1 LYSTENPLIIKLRE
15 VEGMEIRTTARHFEL
30 TDNLRKFAE
39 DEIKRL
45 EKYYDHIIDC
55 HLTMS
60 VEKSRQIA
68 ELTVKVY
75 GTVLTSKAKAFD
87 MYVAVEQVLAK
98 METQIKK
105 YKSKLR
111 EKKTAKRASLKTQ
124 PIAPEVSIPDEDL
137 E

>member
-1 LYSTENPLIIKLRE
+1 
-15 VEGMEIRTTARHFEL
+15 MEIRIAARHFEL

-45 EKYYDHIIDC
+45 EKYYDHIIDT
-55 HLTMS
+55 HLTLS

-68 ELTVKVY
+68 ELSVKVY
-75 GTVLTSKAKAFD
+75 GTILSSKAKSFD
-87 MYVAVEQVLAK
+87 MYAAVEQVMSK

-111 EKKTAKRASLKTQ
+111 DKKQAKKSPLKTRLVKS
-124 PIAPEVSIPDEDL
+124 ESTE
-137 E
+137 EE

>member
-1 LYSTENPLIIKLRE
+1 
-15 VEGMEIRTTARHFEL
+15 MEIRTTARHFQL
-30 TDNLRKFAE
+30 TNNLRKYAE

-45 EKYYDHIIDC
+45 EKYYDHIIDT

-87 MYVAVEQVLAK
+87 MYIAVEQVISK
-98 METQIKK
+98 MESQIKK
-105 YKSKLR
+105 YKAKLR
-111 EKKTAKRASLKTQ
+111 DKKGAKKSPPKTRTL
-124 PIAPEVSIPDEDL
+124 SIETG
-137 E
+137 EAGSE

>member
-1 LYSTENPLIIKLRE
+1 
-15 VEGMEIRTTARHFEL
+15 MEIRTTARHFEL
-30 TDNLRKFAE
+30 TENLRKFAE

-55 HLTMS
+55 QLTMS

-68 ELTVKVY
+68 ELTLKVY
-75 GTVLTSKAKAFD
+75 GTQLTAKAKAYD
-87 MYVAVEQVLAK
+87 MYVAIEQVITK

-111 EKKTAKRASLKTQ
+111 DKKGAKKSPPKKR
-124 PIAPEVSIPDEDL
+124 PILQDES
-137 E
+137 EEE

>member
-1 LYSTENPLIIKLRE
+1 
-15 VEGMEIRTTARHFEL
+15 MEIRTTARHFQL
-30 TDNLRKFAE
+30 TDNLRKYAE

-45 EKYYDHIIDC
+45 EKYYDHIIDT

-87 MYVAVEQVLAK
+87 MYVAVEQVISK
-98 METQIKK
+98 MESQIKK
-105 YKSKLR
+105 YKAKLR
-111 EKKTAKRASLKTQ
+111 DKKGAKKSPPKTRTL
-124 PIAPEVSIPDEDL
+124 SIEAG
-137 E
+137 EAGSE

>member
-1 LYSTENPLIIKLRE
+1 
-15 VEGMEIRTTARHFEL
+15 MEIRTTARHFQL
-30 TDNLRKFAE
+30 TDNLRKYAE

-45 EKYYDHIIDC
+45 EKYYDHIIDT

-87 MYVAVEQVLAK
+87 MYVAVEQVVSK

-105 YKSKLR
+105 YKAKLR
-111 EKKTAKRASLKTQ
+111 DKKGVMKSPPKTRTFGVE
-124 PIAPEVSIPDEDL
+124 AEEAGSE
-137 E
+137 

>member
-1 LYSTENPLIIKLRE
+1 
-15 VEGMEIRTTARHFEL
+15 MEIRTTARHFQL
-30 TDNLRKFAE
+30 TDNLRKYAE

-45 EKYYDHIIDC
+45 EKYYDHIIDT

-75 GTVLTSKAKAFD
+75 GTVLTSKARAFD
-87 MYVAVEQVLAK
+87 MYMAVEQVITK

-105 YKSKLR
+105 YKAKLR
-111 EKKTAKRASLKTQ
+111 EKKAAKRASVRTRTQ
-124 PIAPEVSIPDEDL
+124 PTAEVESE
-137 E
+137 

>member
-1 LYSTENPLIIKLRE
+1 
-15 VEGMEIRTTARHFEL
+15 MEIRTTARHFEL
-30 TDNLRKFAE
+30 TDNLKKFAE
-39 DEIKRL
+39 DEVKRL

-60 VEKSRQIA
+60 VEKARQIA

-75 GTVLTSKAKAFD
+75 GTVLTSKSKAFD
-87 MYVAVEQVLAK
+87 MYVAVEQVIGK

-111 EKKTAKRASLKTQ
+111 EKKTAKRAAIKTR
-124 PIAPEVSIPDEDL
+124 PVESEITVPDEDL

>member
-1 LYSTENPLIIKLRE
+1 
-15 VEGMEIRTTARHFEL
+15 MEIRTTARHFEL
-30 TDNLRKFAE
+30 TDNLKKFAE
-39 DEIKRL
+39 AEIKRL
-45 EKYYDHIIDC
+45 EKYYDHIINC

-75 GTVLTSKAKAFD
+75 GTVLTSKAKGFD
-87 MYVAVEQVLAK
+87 MYVTVEQVITK

-105 YKSKLR
+105 YKAKLR
-111 EKKTAKRASLKTQ
+111 EKKTAKKASIKTQ
-124 PIAPEVSIPDEDL
+124 PLVEPEVSVSEDDL

>member
-87 MYVAVEQVLAK
+87 MYVAVEQVPPKWKRRL
-98 METQIKK
+98 
-105 YKSKLR
+105 KSTNPSSERRKPL
-111 EKKTAKRASLKTQ
+111 SGHL
-124 PIAPEVSIPDEDL
+124 
-137 E
+137 

>member
-1 LYSTENPLIIKLRE
+1 
-15 VEGMEIRTTARHFEL
+15 MEIRTTARHFEL

-39 DEIKRL
+39 EELKRL

-60 VEKSRQIA
+60 VEKARQTA

-75 GTVLTSKAKAFD
+75 GTKLMSKAKAYD
-87 MYVAVEQVLAK
+87 MYVAVEQVITK

-105 YKSKLR
+105 YKAKLR
-111 EKKTAKRASLKTQ
+111 DKKGARKSPPKMRPVVT
-124 PIAPEVSIPDEDL
+124 EDT
-137 E
+137 EGESE

>member
-1 LYSTENPLIIKLRE
+1 
-15 VEGMEIRTTARHFEL
+15 MEIRTTARHFEL
-30 TDNLRKFAE
+30 TENLKKFAE

-45 EKYYDHIIDC
+45 EKYYDHIIDT

-60 VEKSRQIA
+60 IEKSRQIA
-68 ELTVKVY
+68 ELTVSVY

-87 MYVAVEQVLAK
+87 MYVAVEQVITK

-111 EKKTAKRASLKTQ
+111 EKKTAKKAALKTQ
-124 PIAPEVSIPDEDL
+124 PVISPEGFDAE
-137 E
+137 EE

>member
-1 LYSTENPLIIKLRE
+1 
-15 VEGMEIRTTARHFEL
+15 MEIRITARHFEL
-30 TDNLRKFAE
+30 TDNLKKFAE

-60 VEKSRQIA
+60 VEKSRQIS

-87 MYVAVEQVLAK
+87 MYMAVEQVISK

-124 PIAPEVSIPDEDL
+124 RLQPEMSVPDEDL
-137 E
+137 D

>member
-1 LYSTENPLIIKLRE
+1 
-15 VEGMEIRTTARHFEL
+15 MEIRTTARHFQL
-30 TDNLRKFAE
+30 SDNLKKYAE

-45 EKYYDHIIDC
+45 EKYYDHIIDA

-75 GTVLTSKAKAFD
+75 GTVLTSKSKAFD
-87 MYVAVEQVLAK
+87 MYVAVEQVIGK

-105 YKSKLR
+105 YKAKLR
-111 EKKTAKRASLKTQ
+111 DNKGSKKTRPGAKSSEVEVGR
-124 PIAPEVSIPDEDL
+124 PERE
-137 E
+137 